1 MDNNL
6 LAYKL
11 LNSAYDD
18 YITARYLLNQE
29 KYLLQA
35 VTLASTAVEKYI
47 KSVLA
52 VIGQGSRMR
61 FHLHQID
68 KLKALLN
75 DHYTDFT
82 RFFDPYFL
90 EILGLAYQHRYYDV
104 EQKATIG
111 FFINQFLGELD
122 FVVYYVEY
130 KIFPHGEDANGQPL
144 KTAYKAQIEQ
154 RSEDL
159 FRNNYI
165 LNQISKKEHM
175 EKSGNAYALHLDH
188 RLLHAIL
195 ITGKN
200 IAVPYE
206 GRMIRI
212 HVQSSDEAKSKL
224 ST

>member
-11 LNSAYDD
+11 LSSAYDD

-35 VTLASTAVEKYI
+35 VTLASTGVEKYI

-52 VIGQGSRMR
+52 VIGQGSCMR

-68 KLKALLN
+68 KLKKLLS

-82 RFFDPYFL
+82 RFFDAYFL
-90 EILGLAYQHRYYDV
+90 EILGLAYQYRYYDV
-104 EQKATIG
+104 EQKASIG
-111 FFINQFLGELD
+111 FFINQFIGELD

-130 KIFPHGEDANGQPL
+130 KIFPDGKDGNGQPL
-144 KTAYKAQIEQ
+144 RTAYKTQVEQ

-159 FRNNYI
+159 YLNNYI

-175 EKSGNAYALHLDH
+175 EKPGNAYALHLDH
-188 RLLHAIL
+188 RLLHAI
-195 ITGKN
+195 IISGKN

-206 GRMIRI
+206 GQMMRI
-212 HVQSSDEAKSKL
+212 HVQSSDDVKSKL
-224 ST
+224 TT

>member
-1 MDNNL
+1 M
-6 LAYKL
+6 AYKL

-18 YITARYLLNQE
+18 YIAARYLLNE
-29 KYLLQA
+29 ERYLLQA

-52 VIGQGSRMR
+52 VIGQGNRMR
-61 FHLHQID
+61 FHLHQAH
-68 KLKALLN
+68 KLKKLLN

-130 KIFPHGEDANGQPL
+130 KILADSKDGNGQPL
-144 KTAYKAQIEQ
+144 KTAYKAQVEQ
-154 RSEDL
+154 SSEDL
-159 FRNNYI
+159 YLNNYI
-165 LNQISKKEHM
+165 FNQISKKQHM
-175 EKSGNAYALHLDH
+175 EKPGNAYALHLDH

-195 ITGKN
+195 ISCKN
-200 IAVPYE
+200 IVVPYE
-206 GRMIRI
+206 GRMMRI
-212 HVQSSDEAKSKL
+212 HVQSSDDAKSKH
-224 ST
+224 TT